1 MRAGHLLSEVG
12 RLGPPASLSFVV
24 KKFMATIEILGWK
37 ENFVGFTGW
46 DDHAKS
52 ELRKRLRRGL
62 KASPAEIRRLAR
74 QIDACKALS
83 LPNVHDDS
91 VYGLTQILETTG
103 AGLRVSVE
111 GSNPQQL
118 FRRAPKR

>member
-1 MRAGHLLSEVG
+1 M
-12 RLGPPASLSFVV
+12 P
-24 KKFMATIEILGWK
+24 TIEILGWK
-37 ENFVGFTGW
+37 KNFVGFTGW
-46 DDHAKS
+46 DEHAKS

-74 QIDACKALS
+74 QIDAREPLS
-83 LPNVHDDS
+83 LLNVHDDA
-91 VYGLTQILETTG
+91 VYALSQILETTG
-103 AGLRVSVE
+103 ADLRVSVE